1 MTLYAGWHPVGE
13 TTFTVRHII
22 EGELEPFYGETGKGG
37 FGDTVF
43 VRSLE
48 PEDQEYP
55 ADLKLVS
62 GFESQ
67 KITLKKEPDSNVFTV
82 TYRKTDEV
90 TGEGEEGEEDEEAGV
105 GKEDESDDV
114 TEGTPDDGS
123 GGANEK
129 EPDEETENVA
139 DEAEEQERHEITSSS
154 GKEYEEKER
163 EKETVSA
170 TGDSGSTVGILML
183 AVMAAALGLWSGRRI
198 CVNEKK

>member
-1 MTLYAGWHPVGE
+1 MTLYVGWHPVGE

-22 EGELEPFYGETGKGG
+22 EGELEPFYVETGKGG

-43 VRSLE
+43 IRSLE

-82 TYRKTDEV
+82 TYRKT
-90 TGEGEEGEEDEEAGV
+90 
-105 GKEDESDDV
+105 
-114 TEGTPDDGS
+114 DDGS

-183 AVMAAALGLWSGRRI
+183 AVTAAALGLWSGRRI